1 MLLNYMSEWTEDIEN
16 ILENIRINSI
26 IFSNYHKNRYYM
38 YKSYLK
44 YFKLPL
50 IVLSSVNSI
59 VAIGLTNFV
68 SQEKV
73 SVISCLLSLISA
85 VIASVELYL
94 GIQKSME
101 TELMS
106 SRNFLLLAYE
116 IFKTISLAR
125 ENRSIA
131 GKVFLD
137 DKFAEYLKL
146 VEGAKLVH
154 SKKMKDALAPIPAEF
169 ITNSSVG
176 TPTSRSKSDVEMNL
190 EVPGF

>member
-1 MLLNYMSEWTEDIEN
+1 MNEWTDDIEGVM
-16 ILENIRINSI
+16 ENVRINSI
-26 IFSNYHKNRYYM
+26 IFSNYHKNRYYV

-50 IVLSSVNSI
+50 IFLSSINSI

-116 IFKTISLAR
+116 IFKTTSLAR
-125 ENRSIA
+125 ENRSIS

-137 DKFAEYLKL
+137 DKFIEYLKL
-146 VEGAKLVH
+146 VEGAKLIH
-154 SKKMKDALAPIPAEF
+154 SRKIKDALAPLPIQF
-169 ITNSSVG
+169 ISSSSGVT
-176 TPTSRSKSDVEMNL
+176 TPTSNSDIEMNL
-190 EVPGF
+190 SIPTF

>member
-1 MLLNYMSEWTEDIEN
+1 MNEWSEDIEN
-16 ILENIRINSI
+16 ILENVRINSI
-26 IFSNYHKNRYYM
+26 LFSNYHKERFYV

-50 IVLSSVNSI
+50 IFLSSINSI
-59 VAIGLTNFV
+59 VAIGLVQFV

-73 SVISCLLSLISA
+73 SVISCMLSLISA

-101 TELMS
+101 VELLS
-106 SRNFLLLAYE
+106 SRSFLLLAYE

-125 ENRSIA
+125 ENRSIS

-146 VEGAKLVH
+146 VEGAKLIH
-154 SKKMKDALAPIPAEF
+154 SKRLKDSLAPIPSQF
-169 ITNSSVG
+169 VTSSSTVSTPNNS
-176 TPTSRSKSDVEMNL
+176 DIEMNL
-190 EVPGF
+190 SVPNF

>member
-1 MLLNYMSEWTEDIEN
+1 MSEWTEDIEN

-154 SKKMKDALAPIPAEF
+154 SKKMKDVFAPLPIEF

-176 TPTSRSKSDVEMNL
+176 TPTSRSKSDVEMNI